1 MSDVPN
7 MNMAHISQ
15 PLCTALQISLFE
27 LLRDFGIIP
36 CAVVGHSSGEIAA
49 AYTIGALTLEAASA
63 VAFYRGQLAGSLG
76 ESINASGAKQTGA
89 MMSVN
94 LSQVDAQIF
103 LEEIEGIDGDI
114 SIPSGSVHVAC
125 INSPQN
131 CTLSGD
137 GAAIDILK
145 SHLDARGTFA
155 QRFNTGGLAY
165 HSPRM
170 QAIASQYQELMEA
183 SPDFQENRRRNAFE
197 SMPMISSVTGES
209 VGAGVLAEAHYWVEN
224 LVSPVRFY
232 EAVAKMITGDTSVMG
247 SLSMTMGGSDQTQ
260 ITDLIEVGP
269 HAALRRPINDIIQ
282 HVNDKSKS
290 TRKAKPRRLQ
300 YNCVLVRKMP
310 PIETTLTLLGNLF
323 CAGHPIAIDKV
334 NQYTSIGLQNTNE
347 TDTSTQET
355 KVSASSLLV
364 DLPEYPF
371 DHSNTYWHESRVS
384 RGYRLR
390 RPHESVSD
398 GSDQLLGK
406 PVSDWNPLEPRWRNI
421 LSVEALPWL
430 RDHVVGKLVVFPG
443 TAMLMMAIDATRRHF
458 SATMAHLAVQ
468 IAGFYIPKAQFKNAI
483 LVPEHFQEGVEVT
496 THLRPL
502 SQNGGDGSSAFE
514 ICIFSYAD
522 SRCEESFRCQV
533 KLKLVR
539 SQEVGS
545 AIAMEDRLEQENM
558 VASHREMASCC
569 HSIIDSKSFY
579 DKCRDFVE
587 LKYGPSFRLL
597 DDICWDGDKQA
608 MASINLLH
616 PQASSSDPTGSRRQ
630 VAAVIDAAIHLTLT
644 QISKGLIEFKHTLVL
659 HELSGVWIST
669 EAWAKDTS
677 SSTRVRLSTV
687 LTEES
692 SKSGAV
698 KSIVSGLSE
707 NNSVLFSIEQVNMA
721 SVSQVDQKR
730 STQGPNAQ
738 GVRKLVYGIEKN
750 PQLSLLTSAQL
761 HDLLHLEKGGS
772 DYEALMVDFFPRLES
787 AMIIAAQKALTNRPK
802 QLSGYLQ
809 RFVAAIEDLYL
820 KSPSVQRPTL
830 LEGERMSDED
840 LELLLQ
846 DCERQNPAWAA
857 FPRVARNLK
866 AIIWEEANPL
876 QVIFH
881 DDLAERFY
889 TSLFEH
895 NCDARFRFFLKLACH
910 ENPGLRVL
918 EVGAGTGGMTQQTI
932 PAFLDLER
940 ITGTTTVS
948 EYTYTDLSPGFFEK
962 ASERFS
968 FFGSR
973 MVFKKL
979 DLEHNPQEQGFT
991 PATYDLVLAG
1001 SVLHATSDLA
1011 KALENIRQLVKRGG
1025 YLVLLEIVNPQISTG
1040 NVGFG
1045 VLPGWWLSSE
1055 EWRSRSPLITEGQW
1069 DNLLR
1074 GTGFSG
1080 NHVVLRDYQ
1089 SEACHISSIIVSKAV
1104 ENATIPPAIVSSAT
1118 GSIPRPVYLV
1128 YPGSQNQR
1136 SLAKKLTELHG
1147 SATDTILWSSF
1158 KPDDDPLPTELG
1170 PGVVLVSLLESDMPF
1185 LSRLS
1190 KDDFRILQKI
1200 IRGTKNLLWVASTSI
1215 EQQDAPF
1222 YSIMDGFLRS
1232 IRSEADEKKI
1242 VTLSEDSGGAASDL
1256 DVFAG
1261 HIATVLVQSFYST
1274 VSGRQSPPSEVE
1286 YTIHDGA
1293 LCTSRLVGK
1302 MPESNRLHEHLTPT
1316 HRIEP
1321 WGQGPAVMLDVGTP
1335 GALNTL
1341 RFVED
1346 PEWNQEIDL
1355 KPDEIEIEGK
1365 CWPLDFRGLLMAL
1378 GRMEYDVPGLACA
1391 GTVSRLGASS
1401 TRALHY
1407 GASLD
1412 TVELHPGD
1420 RVCLCW
1426 NRSFRSY
1433 PRGPV
1438 QNVVKIPH
1446 DLPFETISSGM
1457 VPGITAYHGLITLG
1471 RLQRGESVLIHSAAG
1486 ATGQLAISVAQMVG
1500 AKIFAT
1506 VGHEDKK
1513 RFLVERLGIPADHI
1527 FHSRDTSFKK
1537 AIMRMTAGRGVDV
1550 VYSSLSGESLR
1561 ASWECVA
1568 PFGRFIDISKA
1579 DILSNASLPMFQFGK
1594 NISFFAVDLHH
1605 YMIDNPLPFRHLLK
1619 TTVNLFAAGLIQ
1631 YPQTITCF
1639 PLSQVERAFRS
1650 MQGGKNIGRII
1661 LTASPD
1667 DLVPV
1672 SMSLRQW
1679 TMMPDANKTHR
1690 NSSVTLVPGNS
1701 RKTHHT

>member
-1 MSDVPN
+1 
-7 MNMAHISQ
+7 
-15 PLCTALQISLFE
+15 
-27 LLRDFGIIP
+27 
-36 CAVVGHSSGEIAA
+36 
-49 AYTIGALTLEAASA
+49 
-63 VAFYRGQLAGSLG
+63 
-76 ESINASGAKQTGA
+76 
-89 MMSVN
+89 
-94 LSQVDAQIF
+94 
-103 LEEIEGIDGDI
+103 
-114 SIPSGSVHVAC
+114 
-125 INSPQN
+125 
-131 CTLSGD
+131 
-137 GAAIDILK
+137 
-145 SHLDARGTFA
+145 
-155 QRFNTGGLAY
+155 
-165 HSPRM
+165 
-170 QAIASQYQELMEA
+170 
-183 SPDFQENRRRNAFE
+183 
-197 SMPMISSVTGES
+197 
-209 VGAGVLAEAHYWVEN
+209 
-224 LVSPVRFY
+224 
-232 EAVAKMITGDTSVMG
+232 
-247 SLSMTMGGSDQTQ
+247 
-260 ITDLIEVGP
+260 
-269 HAALRRPINDIIQ
+269 
-282 HVNDKSKS
+282 
-290 TRKAKPRRLQ
+290 
-300 YNCVLVRKMP
+300 MP

-323 CAGHPIAIDKV
+323 CAGHPIAINKA
-334 NQYTSIGLQNTNE
+334 NHYTSTGHQTTNG
-347 TDTSTQET
+347 TDTSTQEI
-355 KVSASSLLV
+355 KASASSLLV

-390 RPHESVSD
+390 HPHESVSD

-421 LSVEALPWL
+421 LSIEALPWL

-468 IAGFYIPKAQFKNAI
+468 IAGFYMPKAHFKNAI
-483 LVPEHFQEGVEVT
+483 LVPDQFQEGVEVT

-545 AIAMEDRLEQENM
+545 AVAMEDRLEQENM

-569 HSIIDSKSFY
+569 HSTIDSKSFY
-579 DKCRDFVE
+579 DKCREFVE

-597 DDICWDGDKQA
+597 DDIRWDGDKQA

-616 PQASSSDPTGSRRQ
+616 PQAPSPEPTGSRRQ

-669 EAWAKDTS
+669 EAWAKDTL
-677 SSTRVRLSTV
+677 SSTR
-687 LTEES
+687 
-692 SKSGAV
+692 
-698 KSIVSGLSE
+698 
-707 NNSVLFSIEQVNMA
+707 
-721 SVSQVDQKR
+721 VDQKR
-730 STQGPNAQ
+730 STQGPNPQ

-772 DYEALMVDFFPRLES
+772 DYEALMVDFVPRLES
-787 AMIIAAQKALTNRPK
+787 TMIIAAQKALTNRPK

-809 RFVAAIEDLYL
+809 RFG
-820 KSPSVQRPTL
+820 PTL
-830 LEGERMSDED
+830 LEGERMSGED

-857 FPRVARNLK
+857 FPRVAL
-866 AIIWEEANPL
+866 
-876 QVIFH
+876 IFH
-881 DDLAERFY
+881 DDLAQRFY

-895 NCDARFRFFLKLACH
+895 NCDARFRFFLKLTCH

-968 FFGSR
+968 SCGSR
-973 MVFKKL
+973 MVLKKL

-1011 KALENIRQLVKRGG
+1011 KALKNIRQLVKPGG
-1025 YLVLLEIVNPQISTG
+1025 YFVLLEIG
-1040 NVGFG
+1040 G
-1045 VLPGWWLSSE
+1045 SE

-1089 SEACHISSIIVSKAV
+1089 SEACHISSIVVSKAV
-1104 ENATIPPAIVSSAT
+1104 ENATIPPAIASSAT
-1118 GSIPRPVYLV
+1118 DSIPRPVYLV

-1147 SATDTILWSSF
+1147 SATDTILWTSF

-1232 IRSEADEKKI
+1232 MRSEADEKKI
-1242 VTLSEDSGGAASDL
+1242 VTISEDSGGAASDL

-1261 HIATVLVQSFYST
+1261 HIATVFVQSFYAT
-1274 VSGRQSPPSEVE
+1274 ISGQQSPPREVE

-1302 MPESNRLHEHLTPT
+1302 MSESNRLHEHLTPT

-1346 PEWNQEIDL
+1346 PDWNQEIDL

-1378 GRMEYDVPGLACA
+1378 GRMEYDVSGLACA
-1391 GTVSRLGASS
+1391 GT
-1401 TRALHY
+1401 
-1407 GASLD
+1407 
-1412 TVELHPGD
+1412 
-1420 RVCLCW
+1420 
-1426 NRSFRSY
+1426 
-1433 PRGPV
+1433 
-1438 QNVVKIPH
+1438 
-1446 DLPFETISSGM
+1446 
-1457 VPGITAYHGLITLG
+1457 
-1471 RLQRGESVLIHSAAG
+1471 
-1486 ATGQLAISVAQMVG
+1486 LAISVAQMVG
-1500 AKIFAT
+1500 AKTFAT

-1527 FHSRDTSFKK
+1527 FHSRNTSFKK

-1605 YMIDNPLPFRHLLK
+1605 YMIDNPLPFSHLLK
-1619 TTVNLFAAGLIQ
+1619 TTINLFAAGLIQ

-1639 PLSQVERAFRS
+1639 PLSQV
-1650 MQGGKNIGRII
+1650 
-1661 LTASPD
+1661 
-1667 DLVPV
+1667 
-1672 SMSLRQW
+1672 
-1679 TMMPDANKTHR
+1679 
-1690 NSSVTLVPGNS
+1690 
-1701 RKTHHT
+1701 